1 MRFPSFGL
9 LLSGVVVAS
18 SACSI
23 DATAPASLAAPAS
36 AVMAKGT
43 QAGNWQDGPRSGSPL
58 VYTTTIDPRRRNV
71 LHFGAHTLDIGEKA
85 ICDAPSGYGLALFD
99 QTCRS
104 EKSRVTITAVVRT
117 STDGMPRIDLLPEI
131 RFSPTSVV
139 TLTLHVQGPTFDVT
153 QPRILY
159 CPSASSIVCIDE
171 SLLDPT
177 LATFVDAQSHTVFRR
192 IKHFSGYYLDN

>member
-1 MRFPSFGL
+1 MRFPSIGL

-23 DATAPASLAAPAS
+23 DATAPASLAAPPS
-36 AVMAKGT
+36 AVMAKGPKAD
-43 QAGNWQDGPRSGSPL
+43 QWEDGPRSGSPV

-71 LHFGAHTLDIGEKA
+71 LHFGQHTLDIGEKA

-99 QTCRS
+99 QACRS
-104 EKSRVTITAVVRT
+104 EKSKVTITAVVRT
-117 STDGMPRIDLLPEI
+117 SADGMPRIDLLPEI

-139 TLTLHVQGPTFDVT
+139 TLTLHVQGPTFDMT

-159 CPSASSIVCIDE
+159 CASVSATVCIDE
-171 SLLDPT
+171 SVLDPT
-177 LATFVDAQSHTVFRR
+177 LATFVDARSHTVFRR

>member
-1 MRFPSFGL
+1 MRFPSIGL

-18 SACSI
+18 SACSS
-23 DATAPASLAAPAS
+23 DVTAPASLAAPAS

-43 QAGNWQDGPRSGSPL
+43 KADEWQDGPRSGSPV

-71 LHFGAHTLDIGEKA
+71 LHFGPHTLDVGEKA
-85 ICDAPSGYGLALFD
+85 ICDAPSGYGIALFD
-99 QTCRS
+99 QACRS

-117 STDGMPRIDLLPEI
+117 SAGGMPRIDLLPEI

-139 TLTLHVQGPTFDVT
+139 TLTLHVEGPTFEMT

-159 CPSASSIVCIDE
+159 CPNASATVCIDE
-171 SLLDPT
+171 AVLDPT
-177 LATFVDAQSHTVFRR
+177 LATFVDARSHTVFRR